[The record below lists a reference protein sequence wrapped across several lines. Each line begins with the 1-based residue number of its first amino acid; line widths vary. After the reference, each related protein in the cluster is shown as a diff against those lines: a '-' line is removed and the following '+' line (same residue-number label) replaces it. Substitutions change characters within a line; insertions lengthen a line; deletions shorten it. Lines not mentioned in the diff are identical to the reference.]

1 MWERLTSWRFWAL
14 VGITLLDGLLFII
27 PIAGGAMV
35 VAALVAPDWLRRTA
49 RFLDAL
55 ADGR

>member
-1 MWERLTSWRFWAL
+1 MWERVRSWRFWAL
-14 VGITLLDGLLFII
+14 VGITVVDGFVFVI
-27 PIAGGAMV
+27 PIALGAMIV
-35 VAALVAPDWLRRTA
+35 GAVVAPDWLRRAA

>member
-1 MWERLTSWRFWAL
+1 MWERVRSWRFWTL
-14 VGITLLDGLLFII
+14 VAVTVVDGLVFVI
-27 PIAGGAMV
+27 PIALTAMLVGA
-35 VAALVAPDWLRRTA
+35 LIAPDWLRGAA